1 MEDEDLLQQAAQNNT
16 TEWNTLKFAEE
27 LFECGES
34 LIKYSTKRGSN
45 KPSIETIAKEFAD
58 VMLRGTMFFAKE
70 CLDKIELDILFEDH
84 VTKKE
89 QGIIKRFQDNPESR
103 DA

>member
-1 MEDEDLLQQAAQNNT
+1 MEDEDLLVLAAKNNT

-27 LFECGES
+27 LFECGEAV
-34 LIKYSTKRGSN
+34 IKYSTKKGSN
-45 KPSIETIAKEFAD
+45 KPSLENMAKEFID

-70 CLDKIELDILFEDH
+70 FPDDEIDKILETYLE
-84 VTKKE
+84 KKE
-89 QGIIKRFQDNPESR
+89 QGIINRFQSKPGAK